1 MQGLELSLRLLPIAQ
16 RWTPGWG
23 HLHLNRGGDHRGKS
37 RQAEMVGAAHCP
49 WLRLSW
55 RVINRRWLWLRG
67 FRGPKWSS
75 SKHRFID
82 LQVGF
87 TWGKLRGPK
96 EQGPPG
102 WIDRRRRWGWSWRRS
117 RGRRGQF
124 PGQ

>member
-1 MQGLELSLRLLPIAQ
+1 
-16 RWTPGWG
+16 
-23 HLHLNRGGDHRGKS
+23 
-37 RQAEMVGAAHCP
+37 MVGAAHCP
-49 WLRLSW
+49 WLGLSW
-55 RVINRRWLWLRG
+55 RVISGRRLWLG
-67 FRGPKWSS
+67 SFRSPKRRR

-102 WIDRRRRWGWSWRRS
+102 RGGRGRGWGRGWWRGRRRR
-117 RGRRGQF
+117 GQL